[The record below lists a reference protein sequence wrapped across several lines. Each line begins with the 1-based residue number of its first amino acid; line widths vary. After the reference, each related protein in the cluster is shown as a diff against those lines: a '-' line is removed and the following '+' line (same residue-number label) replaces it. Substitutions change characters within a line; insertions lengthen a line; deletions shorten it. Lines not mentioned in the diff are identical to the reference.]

1 MHHFPLP
8 PLSNAHSQTGLLRKG
23 WQNLQAGLVP
33 TLSQQATPKGPAG
46 SSRGGEGVSLVPGKM
61 TGQSQKALSIA
72 ESWRPN
78 SPSLLAWF
86 PLGIKLPT

>member
-1 MHHFPLP
+1 M
-8 PLSNAHSQTGLLRKG
+8 
-23 WQNLQAGLVP
+23 
-33 TLSQQATPKGPAG
+33 
-46 SSRGGEGVSLVPGKM
+46 VPGKM